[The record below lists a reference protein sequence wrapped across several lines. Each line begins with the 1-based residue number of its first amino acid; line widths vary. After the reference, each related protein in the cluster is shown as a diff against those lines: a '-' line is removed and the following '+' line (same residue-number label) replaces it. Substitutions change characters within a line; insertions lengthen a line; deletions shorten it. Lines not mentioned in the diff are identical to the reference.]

1 MSKQTNLKAYEEFLE
16 RNESTNRKKA
26 SAARG
31 KIAVEPAKNAER
43 ASFDKL
49 LKKAQEG
56 GDDSSLKR
64 KLA

>member
-16 RNESTNRKKA
+16 RNEALDRKRA

-31 KIAVEPAKNAER
+31 KFVPKPVKDSER
-43 ASFDKL
+43 AGFDKL

-56 GDDSSLKR
+56 GDDTSLKR
-64 KLA
+64 RHA